1 MRGSF
6 SMYKI
11 INMGVVLKKIFWV
24 LLVLFNCSITAL
36 VMAQT
41 PDAAQIKKLN
51 SSAKEAI
58 LSDAKSTN
66 ISVDGDVPLRLI
78 DSTCACHGCSMADC
92 EFNIIYEV
100 NGHDIFLDLKNP
112 REDSGTGGKLVCD
125 NCQPLEA
132 KGILTGL
139 KPGEYIVHYRKS
151 FELETK

>member
-1 MRGSF
+1 MRGAF
-6 SMYKI
+6 SMYNI
-11 INMGVVLKKIFWV
+11 INMGVRLKKIFLV
-24 LLVLFNCSITAL
+24 SLVLFGCSIAAL

-41 PDAAQIKKLN
+41 TDAAQIKKLN

-66 ISVDGDVPLRLI
+66 MSIDGDVSLRLI
-78 DSTCACHGCSMADC
+78 NSTCACHGCTMADC
-92 EFNIIYEV
+92 EFDIIYEV

-125 NCQPLEA
+125 DCQPLEA
-132 KGILTGL
+132 KGVLTGL